1 VTRYVLSPAARR
13 DITDIWLYTAD
24 RWGVDQADEYVAQIE
39 ENLRKVAAGLRI
51 AQPFDGLWK
60 IRSGHHLCL
69 FAKEADDLIWVIR
82 ILHERMDVK
91 TQINTPAPS
100 A

>member
-1 VTRYVLSPAARR
+1 MSPAARR

-24 RWGVDQADEYVAQIE
+24 RWGVDQADDYVGQIE
-39 ENLRKVAAGLRI
+39 DNLRKAAAGLRI
-51 AQPFDGLWK
+51 AQPIDELWK

-69 FAKEADDLIWVIR
+69 FAKEADDVIWVIR

-91 TQINTPAPS
+91 TQINKPAPS